1 MNRSNAAGTKD
12 WLKALE
18 FNGIQLRAYV
28 DEKEEQHGSAVA
40 PDLFKLA
47 PEAWL
52 LKNKFAL
59 ESVCRGIRQ
68 AKNGE
73 LTDCG
78 SFAHYVDDEID

>member
-12 WLKALE
+12 WLNVLE

-28 DEKEEQHGSAVA
+28 DKKEEQHGSAA
-40 PDLFKLA
+40 AHDLSKLDS
-47 PEAWL
+47 EVWL
-52 LKNKFAL
+52 LKSKFAL

-73 LTDCG
+73 LIDCG
-78 SFAHYVDDEID
+78 SFAHYADDEIE